1 MVKRKKERRQFP
13 ESVVADLKKGRPA
26 GKNPTKTHKAMLSF
40 HGDRKY
46 CSTFN
51 SAVWSG
57 KLALL
62 AVRKCAN
69 W

>member
-1 MVKRKKERRQFP
+1 
-13 ESVVADLKKGRPA
+13 
-26 GKNPTKTHKAMLSF
+26 MLSF

-51 SAVWSG
+51 SAVWLG

-62 AVRKCAN
+62 NLQGNVQTDEAT
-69 W
+69 